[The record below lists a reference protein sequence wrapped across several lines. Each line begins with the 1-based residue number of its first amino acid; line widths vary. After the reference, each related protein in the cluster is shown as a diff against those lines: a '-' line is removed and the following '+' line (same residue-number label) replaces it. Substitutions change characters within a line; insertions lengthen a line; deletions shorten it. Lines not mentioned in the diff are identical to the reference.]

1 MYVKETFDENKNLE
15 DLILEYIKKMLALK
29 DKS

>member
-1 MYVKETFDENKNLE
+1 MNVKETFDKNKNLE

>member
-1 MYVKETFDENKNLE
+1 MNVKETFDENKNLE
-15 DLILEYIKKMLALK
+15 DLILEYIKKMLSLK

>member
-1 MYVKETFDENKNLE
+1 MNVKETFDENKNLE
-15 DLILEYIKKMLALK
+15 DLILEYIKKMLTLK

>member
-1 MYVKETFDENKNLE
+1 MNVKETFDENKNLE

>member
-1 MYVKETFDENKNLE
+1 MNVKETFDENKNLE
-15 DLILEYIKKMLALK
+15 DLILEYINKMLTLK

>member
-1 MYVKETFDENKNLE
+1 MNVKETFDENKNLE
-15 DLILEYIKKMLALK
+15 DLILKYIKKMLTLK

>member
-1 MYVKETFDENKNLE
+1 MNVKETFDENKNLE

-29 DKS
+29 D

>member
-1 MYVKETFDENKNLE
+1 MNVNETFDENKNLE
-15 DLILEYIKKMLALK
+15 DLILKYIKKMLALK

>member
-1 MYVKETFDENKNLE
+1 MNVKETFDKNKNLE
-15 DLILEYIKKMLALK
+15 DLILKYIKKMLALK

>member
-1 MYVKETFDENKNLE
+1 MNVKETFDENKNLE
-15 DLILEYIKKMLALK
+15 DLILEYIKKLLTLK

>member
-1 MYVKETFDENKNLE
+1 MNVKETFDENKNLE
-15 DLILEYIKKMLALK
+15 NLILEYIKKMLSLK

>member
-1 MYVKETFDENKNLE
+1 MNVIETFDENKNLE
-15 DLILEYIKKMLALK
+15 DIILEYIKKMLSLK

>member
-1 MYVKETFDENKNLE
+1 MNVKETFDENKNLE
-15 DLILEYIKKMLALK
+15 DLILEYIKKILTLK

>member
-1 MYVKETFDENKNLE
+1 MNVKETFDEYKNLE
-15 DLILEYIKKMLALK
+15 DLILEYIKKMLTLK